1 MITEELKNDAHEKI
15 RSLYSE
21 NERLRIWIYVLFIS
35 PITEHFDRE
44 LRFTWLLAMK
54 QSIGKLFSC
63 HYLV

>member
-1 MITEELKNDAHEKI
+1 MITEELISHADEKI

-21 NERLRIWIYVLFIS
+21 NERLRFWIYVLFIS

-44 LRFTWLLAMK
+44 LRFTWLLDMK